1 MCRCQEVNLPDLA
14 MCHAHSVSCHLR
26 PRASAKEP
34 DSEPDNF
41 WTQFADTFFSRESV
55 TAPDSE
61 PSTTEAHRADRR
73 SNVHQGFE
81 LLSRS
86 KPSCVAQNLD
96 AHLSDCQPPAID
108 PVVRPLR
115 RSCARCRRRR
125 PAMQVLFCRCQA
137 RARISS
143 CLRCRRSPGVHAVR
157 DRVPVGRGCSRQNRL
172 RCFEGGAVLIRQR
185 PSRHCSWGPARR
197 FARQRRAACGIEIG
211 VGHDCRFSRQRLC
224 RLAALF
230 AGCSSP
236 PHRVCAVCRS
246 AARHAA
252 A

>member
-1 MCRCQEVNLPDLA
+1 MNGERPGIDGFALDHFCLEMCRCQEVNSA
-14 MCHAHSVSCHLR
+14 RSGNVSCTQRQTSCHLR

-55 TAPDSE
+55 TAPQSRALE
-61 PSTTEAHRADRR
+61 SALTQAHRADRR

-157 DRVPVGRGCSRQNRL
+157 DRVPVGRGCSRQNSR
-172 RCFEGGAVLIRQR
+172 RCFGGGAVLIRQR
-185 PSRHCSWGPARR
+185 QHCS
-197 FARQRRAACGIEIG
+197 
-211 VGHDCRFSRQRLC
+211 
-224 RLAALF
+224 
-230 AGCSSP
+230 
-236 PHRVCAVCRS
+236 
-246 AARHAA
+246 
-252 A
+252 